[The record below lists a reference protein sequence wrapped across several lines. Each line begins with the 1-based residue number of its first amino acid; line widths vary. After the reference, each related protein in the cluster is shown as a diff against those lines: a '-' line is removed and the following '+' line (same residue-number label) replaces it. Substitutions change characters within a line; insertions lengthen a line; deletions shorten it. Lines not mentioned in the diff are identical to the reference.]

1 MHLYMTQSLTVV
13 ACASMFWFTAC
24 QSALGEEDALPKST
38 PTIEAG
44 MAIQYL
50 EIVTTDVDGVCSTLS
65 DVHSIEFG
73 ASEPNFGNAR
83 LAILGN
89 GGRLGVRAPLSE
101 DEGAPVVRPYILV
114 ENIEAAIAEA
124 EANGAEFAM
133 LATEIPGH
141 GKFAIYFQGG
151 IQFGLWE
158 K

>member
-1 MHLYMTQSLTVV
+1 MYLDMTRILTLC
-13 ACASMFWFTAC
+13 AFASMVWLTAC
-24 QSALGEEDALPKST
+24 QSAQGEEDALPNST
-38 PTIEAG
+38 PTFEAG

-50 EIVTTDVDGVCSTLS
+50 EIVTTDVDAICSTLS

-73 ASEPNFGNAR
+73 APEPNFGNAR

-101 DEGAPVVRPYILV
+101 DEGAPIVRPYLLV
-114 ENIEAAIAEA
+114 ENIEAAVAEA